1 MGLEL
6 GTDVF
11 QAGAKREGGSY
22 VLSSYLLHEVPQEV
36 LKKEVKE
43 RGETL

>member
-11 QAGAKREGGSY
+11 QAGAKREG
-22 VLSSYLLHEVPQEV
+22 LMCCPPNLLHEVPQEV